1 MKYECS
7 VMPGF
12 RSQEIEADSAQEARR
27 LFCDLIKDNLDVE
40 HIDANNL
47 ETEDGEDPLPPEQ
60 KSVN

>member
-1 MKYECS
+1 
-7 VMPGF
+7 MPGF

-60 KSVN
+60 KSAN